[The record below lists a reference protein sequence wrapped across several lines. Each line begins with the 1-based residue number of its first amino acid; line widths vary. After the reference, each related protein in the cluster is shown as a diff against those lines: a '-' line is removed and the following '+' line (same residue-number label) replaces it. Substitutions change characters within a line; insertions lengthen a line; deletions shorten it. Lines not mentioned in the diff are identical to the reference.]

1 MKTASGK
8 RPAAKADSTRQREA
22 ACGAVLDALR
32 RTLGASGDE
41 WEAARA
47 ADPRVTQV
55 SATYAD
61 LTRRIAV
68 ANTAGT
74 MVGGHRHL
82 SRADG
87 TPANSSRIGVNN
99 PV

>member
-47 ADPRVTQV
+47 AEAALALYCTGPSVFRVVIGDTSPRRE
-55 SATYAD
+55 A
-61 LTRRIAV
+61 R
-68 ANTAGT
+68 GF
-74 MVGGHRHL
+74 
-82 SRADG
+82 
-87 TPANSSRIGVNN
+87 IG
-99 PV
+99 